1 MNFPQFWAYG
11 KAGSFSAWRWSAN
24 SVAEAQDLAMKAAM
38 ALADRFRN
46 GIEMHSHGGR
56 YYPNHPLRE
65 QMLQEFRDLS
75 GQLTAVVTRNSYGCQ
90 VLNTAQVM
98 FVDIDLPEPRPPR
111 RGFLASLF
119 GKAPTAPPP
128 ASDPSA
134 ALAKVEAWTKANPG
148 WGWRVYRTRAGLR
161 LLAVQAPVAPE
172 SDAAK
177 QVFEALG
184 ADPLYRILCQTQKC
198 YRARLTPKPWRCGV
212 FAKPRRWPWLT
223 ERDKTRFEKWEAQYR
238 SFSGAWATC
247 EFLQH
252 IGNATVHPEVAKV
265 IAFHDEATRVHSNL
279 KLA

>member
-11 KAGSFSAWRWSAN
+11 KAGGFCAWRWSAN
-24 SVAEAQDLAMKAAM
+24 SLAEAQDLAMKAAM

-56 YYPNHPLRE
+56 YYPNQPLRE
-65 QMLQEFRDLS
+65 QILQEFKDLS

-119 GKAPTAPPP
+119 GKADTTPPP
-128 ASDPSA
+128 ASDHTA
-134 ALAKVEAWTKANPG
+134 ALAKVEAWTKANPS

-172 SDAAK
+172 SEDVNR
-177 QVFEALG
+177 VFEALG
-184 ADPLYRILCQTQKC
+184 ADPLYRILCKTQKC
-198 YRARLTPKPWRCGV
+198 YRARLTPKP
-212 FAKPRRWPWLT
+212 
-223 ERDKTRFEKWEAQYR
+223 
-238 SFSGAWATC
+238 
-247 EFLQH
+247 
-252 IGNATVHPEVAKV
+252 
-265 IAFHDEATRVHSNL
+265 
-279 KLA
+279 